1 MQAEALLRPGETG
14 DIAALVSIYNYYVV
28 ETHITF
34 DTRPFTVG
42 SRTQWFSVFGQTGP
56 YRLFIAEVGGTVIG
70 YASSTRFKEKAAYAR
85 SVETTI
91 YLDPDWT
98 GKGIGARL
106 YAKLLDALEAEPKVH
121 RAYGGVALPN
131 PASIALHEALG
142 FEKVATYH
150 EVGYKFDRYYDV
162 CWFEKALESS

>member
-1 MQAEALLRPGETG
+1 M
-14 DIAALVSIYNYYVV
+14 
-28 ETHITF
+28 
-34 DTRPFTVG
+34 
-42 SRTQWFSVFGQTGP
+42 
-56 YRLFIAEVGGTVIG
+56 IG